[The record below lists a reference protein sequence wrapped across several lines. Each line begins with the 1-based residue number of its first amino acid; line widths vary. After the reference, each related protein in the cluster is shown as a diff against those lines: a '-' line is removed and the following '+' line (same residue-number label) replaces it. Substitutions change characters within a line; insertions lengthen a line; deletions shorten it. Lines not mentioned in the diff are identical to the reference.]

1 MSLSEPKKIRERIRR
16 YERNLKKRDA
26 RDGSGS
32 RYLLGSLYLLLD
44 DTEGALAHYKWFA
57 KKFADDGGE
66 PFHRL
71 SWALALYRAGKV
83 DEAAHRLRN
92 AHSQNVYLI
101 PAVLGIPHGQP
112 SGLRRGS
119 NWEDEDY
126 IAHAPSE
133 FLSVWRQEEKAWLQ
147 SIWNSADFKDFV
159 QTHISLVRQ
168 LTHEPRGEKRTAL
181 VKALYALPNSKS

>member
-1 MSLSEPKKIRERIRR
+1 MSGFSDPKKIRERINR
-16 YERNLKKRDA
+16 YERNLRKRDN

-32 RYLLGSLYLLLD
+32 RYLLGPLYLLLD

-57 KKFADDGGE
+57 RKFHDDGGE

-71 SWALALYRAGKV
+71 CWALTLCRAGKQKG
-83 DEAAHRLRN
+83 AALRLRD
-92 AHSQNVYLI
+92 AHFQNVYLI

-126 IAHAPSE
+126 LSRAPSA
-133 FLSVWRQEEKAWLQ
+133 FLTMWRPEEKQWLQ
-147 SIWNSADFKDFV
+147 SVWDSAGFREFV
-159 QTHISLVRQ
+159 QAHIDIMRQ
-168 LTHEPRGEKRTAL
+168 LSEEPAGEKRSAL
-181 VKALYALPNSKS
+181 VRALYALL